1 MIRITRRCGGVTLS
15 CAAALLLASH
25 AFAAAPHIGR
35 IAPVGGQRGTELD
48 VVIAG
53 ARLGDAQEL
62 LLYYPGIRAM
72 KVEAQ
77 KNGAVNAHLAIAADC
92 RLGLHALR
100 LRTSTGISNLV
111 TFSVGALPEIQEKE
125 PNNDFD
131 NPQKIPLN
139 VTANGTV
146 ENEDV
151 DYFVVEA
158 KKGQRIATEIEGL
171 RLGETTFD
179 PCVTI
184 LDTRRFV
191 LAQADDTPLVWQDS
205 VCSVIAPQDGNY
217 LIQVRESAFG
227 GNAQCRYRLH
237 VGTFPRPLAVYPAGG
252 ILGQTA
258 EVRWLGDLGGEWS
271 EKVSLPNVS
280 PPMFGLVAK
289 TAGGLAPSANPF
301 RLGRLTNAMESE
313 PNDAPAQSTPFEA
326 PAALNG
332 IVGQPGDVDTFK
344 FTAKAGQVSDI
355 RVHARSIRSPLDSV
369 LEVGRI
375 TGQVLA
381 SNDDAGA
388 PDSYLRFTAPADG
401 EYFLRVRDHLNQGA
415 AHYVYRIEVTPV
427 EPRVTLGL
435 VEREQFVDV
444 TLPVPRGNRVAA
456 MVSAQREDFE
466 GELKIDLKNL
476 PPGIAVETI
485 PMPADQTVVP
495 VLLSAAADAKP
506 CGSLV
511 DVIGVHASKDRT
523 IEGRLEQRTLLVRGQ
538 NNREVWSHR
547 ADRMATAVTESVPFR
562 IDIVEPKVPLVQS
575 GSMALKVVAKREG
588 NFKGPITLRMLYGPP
603 GVSSPASV
611 PLPEGQT
618 EALVPLT
625 ADSSAK
631 LATWKIAVLGEATVG
646 DGPVL
651 VSTQLANLTVA
662 EPLLKFT
669 FPVVVVERGQAAD
682 VAIKVEKN
690 RDFEGKAALQLLGL
704 PNEVTSEPREITKDS
719 TEIVFPLKTTGNSP
733 VGLHKSLLCR
743 AVVTAQGEPIT
754 HTLGTGELRIQE
766 PVAAAPPKAAAA
778 PQPAKPAE
786 KRLSRLE
793 QLRLERQQAEAKPEG
808 KP

>member
-1 MIRITRRCGGVTLS
+1 MRRRYSVCKPRARWRATPSL
-15 CAAALLLASH
+15 
-25 AFAAAPHIGR
+25 PHR
-35 IAPVGGQRGTELD
+35 PIAPVGGQRGTELD

-62 LLYYPGIRAM
+62 LLYYPGIRAT

-111 TFSVGALPEIQEKE
+111 TFSVGALPEIQESE

-171 RLGETTFD
+171 RLGDDFS

-184 LDTRRFV
+184 WTRGGSCWPRPTIPR
-191 LAQADDTPLVWQDS
+191 LADS
-205 VCSVIAPQDGNY
+205 VCHRSPH
-217 LIQVRESAFG
+217 LIRCAAS
-227 GNAQCRYRLH
+227 GNAVPTGCTSAR
-237 VGTFPRPLAVYPAGG
+237 FPAAGRPIPGG

-375 TGQVLA
+375 TGRCWPA
-381 SNDDAGA
+381 TTPA
-388 PDSYLRFTAPADG
+388 RRTA
-401 EYFLRVRDHLNQGA
+401 
-415 AHYVYRIEVTPV
+415 T
-427 EPRVTLGL
+427 
-435 VEREQFVDV
+435 
-444 TLPVPRGNRVAA
+444 
-456 MVSAQREDFE
+456 
-466 GELKIDLKNL
+466 
-476 PPGIAVETI
+476 
-485 PMPADQTVVP
+485 
-495 VLLSAAADAKP
+495 
-506 CGSLV
+506 CGS
-511 DVIGVHASKDRT
+511 RP
-523 IEGRLEQRTLLVRGQ
+523 RP
-538 NNREVWSHR
+538 
-547 ADRMATAVTESVPFR
+547 MANTSFAC
-562 IDIVEPKVPLVQS
+562 
-575 GSMALKVVAKREG
+575 A
-588 NFKGPITLRMLYGPP
+588 IT
-603 GVSSPASV
+603 
-611 PLPEGQT
+611 
-618 EALVPLT
+618 
-625 ADSSAK
+625 
-631 LATWKIAVLGEATVG
+631 
-646 DGPVL
+646 
-651 VSTQLANLTVA
+651 
-662 EPLLKFT
+662 
-669 FPVVVVERGQAAD
+669 
-682 VAIKVEKN
+682 
-690 RDFEGKAALQLLGL
+690 
-704 PNEVTSEPREITKDS
+704 
-719 TEIVFPLKTTGNSP
+719 
-733 VGLHKSLLCR
+733 
-743 AVVTAQGEPIT
+743 
-754 HTLGTGELRIQE
+754 
-766 PVAAAPPKAAAA
+766 
-778 PQPAKPAE
+778 
-786 KRLSRLE
+786 
-793 QLRLERQQAEAKPEG
+793 
-808 KP
+808 